1 MDRVSIIINVLTV
14 LFPLGT
20 SFAPNHNYGQSFRR
34 FRSVRGSSVSD
45 LYPPP
50 SAQREKPSSTTALDE
65 AAKVVIACAGLDRGA
80 VATSSDIRRV
90 NMAVTTFEIFSQAEL
105 PLRGDALVAAL
116 TGRWRLI
123 YSSTFARDASLTPSG
138 VLSQG
143 FAGTPT
149 LGGADFTLFKNPFKQ
164 EQSKSTNDRGST
176 SGRSGS
182 SDGGG
187 GSGGLGAVFQ
197 DIRPGL
203 LDNCVEFS
211 LQSPIPFAPP
221 LMLRARLKH
230 RLAVVDPDPL
240 EDDDDIDKSVR
251 PSVMA
256 PPQPSKLRIV
266 YDETSVRVVGAGQAS
281 RYLRTSIPSPRAAV
295 EAFTSALSNTS
306 EGSSAAE
313 AAFSSFPD
321 QESILAYV
329 PEPLQS
335 TLREAASGL
344 LDPLVDAE
352 AKASTFQVTAL
363 APLLGDGS
371 SEGEPAVRVSRSGL
385 GELRVFVRS

>member
-1 MDRVSIIINVLTV
+1 
-14 LFPLGT
+14 
-20 SFAPNHNYGQSFRR
+20 
-34 FRSVRGSSVSD
+34 
-45 LYPPP
+45 
-50 SAQREKPSSTTALDE
+50 
-65 AAKVVIACAGLDRGA
+65 
-80 VATSSDIRRV
+80 
-90 NMAVTTFEIFSQAEL
+90 MAVTTFERFSQAEL

-176 SGRSGS
+176 SGRSGGSGS
-182 SDGGG
+182 SNGGG

-251 PSVMA
+251 PSVLA

-295 EAFTSALSNTS
+295 EAFTSA
-306 EGSSAAE
+306 
-313 AAFSSFPD
+313 AFSSFPD

-335 TLREAASGL
+335 SLREAASGL
-344 LDPLVDAE
+344 LDPLVDVE